1 MSCRSAFRKNIAF
14 LRSPAAHCPFFRT
27 VRYVYWSQPKQQE
40 VSDMNESARPTTST
54 RCQQVVG
61 ALYLLALLALV
72 IFICL

>member
-1 MSCRSAFRKNIAF
+1 
-14 LRSPAAHCPFFRT
+14 
-27 VRYVYWSQPKQQE
+27 
-40 VSDMNESARPTTST
+40 MNESARPTTST